1 MINTTKESGF
11 TLEFID
17 KWWLIFPASLAITLI
32 CSAFYL
38 VGRGLDE
45 VVNPRLRRR

>member
-1 MINTTKESGF
+1 MINTTKVFGYLLRF
-11 TLEFID
+11 D
-17 KWWLIFPASLAITLI
+17 NWWLLFPDSLAITLL

-38 VGRGLDE
+38 AGRALAE